1 MVFKIFKICLLEINF
16 PLIFFE
22 DSLSIGTSLSL
33 RSMPGYIYLLQE
45 REFIR
50 SGENVYKIGR
60 TSHHPNQRLGK
71 YPKDS
76 ELHIIVSVNDDLESE
91 NILLKIFRKKFTR
104 RSDIGAEY
112 FQGDVKIM
120 KEIIYLHSTSA
131 HSENLENEKDLDPE
145 DLVEETNEVSESN
158 KSNQK
163 KKEMESQRPVSELR
177 DEARELGLAAYGNRN
192 ALELRLKLYYNIS
205 KFSKPG
211 KIKSVALAEGVTLKK
226 EEVSELH
233 LEYVKKVSRL
243 KLSTSDSISSQ
254 ETEDP
259 EGPKETL
266 IEKVKKLEE
275 FVRQQ
280 NLTIEALL
288 SRVTSLEDRI
298 SSLTGKKTK
307 PLPDLPKLEI
317 SKPENPKPDEP
328 LPITSTK
335 VVTEGDKEK
344 AIHGNL

>member
-1 MVFKIFKICLLEINF
+1 
-16 PLIFFE
+16 
-22 DSLSIGTSLSL
+22 
-33 RSMPGYIYLLQE
+33 MPGYIYLLQE

-50 SGENVYKIGR
+50 SGENIYKIGR

-76 ELHIIVSVNDDLESE
+76 ELHIIVSVNDDLDSE

-120 KEIIYLHSTSA
+120 KEIIYLHSTSS
-131 HSENLENEKDLDPE
+131 HLENLENEGSLE
-145 DLVEETNEVSESN
+145 EEEETNEDLRPN

-163 KKEMESQRPVSELR
+163 KKVMESQRPVSELR
-177 DEARELGLAAYGNRN
+177 DEARELGIAAYGNRN
-192 ALELRLKLYYNIS
+192 ALELRLKLYYSIS

-226 EEVSELH
+226 DEASELH

-243 KLSTSDSISSQ
+243 KLSTSDSIPPSDETSEIESSGDQ
-254 ETEDP
+254 
-259 EGPKETL
+259 KETL
-266 IEKVKKLEE
+266 TEKVKKLEE

-288 SRVTSLEDRI
+288 LRVTSLEDRI
-298 SSLTGKKTK
+298 SSLTEKKAK
-307 PLPDLPKLEI
+307 PLPDLPKLEN
-317 SKPENPKPDEP
+317 SKPETLKPENSISDEP
-328 LPITSTK
+328 LPVTSTK
-335 VVTEGDKEK
+335 VITEGDKEK
-344 AIHGNL
+344 AVHGNL